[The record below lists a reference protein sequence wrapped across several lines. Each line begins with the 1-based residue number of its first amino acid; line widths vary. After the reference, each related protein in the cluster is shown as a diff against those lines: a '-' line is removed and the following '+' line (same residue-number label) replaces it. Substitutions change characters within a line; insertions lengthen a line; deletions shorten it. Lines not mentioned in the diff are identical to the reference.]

1 MNYMKRTNF
10 FTWMCGATFLLT
22 TVIACGDDSKQE
34 KEPEDPNLNPAETF
48 YPGEVKPHA
57 YIKCFAG
64 AYYRKV
70 VSSKDYW
77 TGIKGKVT
85 LPVITFDENRKNPAK
100 PQQYLDN
107 PSVYMGGNA
116 NGQETDI
123 GMTWEVI
130 RDENG
135 VVSPDRRA
143 FRPFLRR
150 TGYTPTGQTK
160 LYINAPAESRYY
172 WYEGDEITM
181 SLEMVRD
188 GVLLFIVE
196 GENKRYK
203 QEFECAGYRFGSK
216 IEFKRV
222 NAIDQVSN
230 EGKPAQPTKTMVEN
244 STWHYTNLLRDY
256 KSEIVE
262 SPMHEKRFTN
272 MRCPDIKHFKVETNE
287 TALKKGGEVISIY
300 GQK

>member
-1 MNYMKRTNF
+1 MKRTKF
-10 FTWMCGATFLLT
+10 FTWFCGIPLVLT
-22 TVIACGDDSKQE
+22 TVFACGSDNKE
-34 KEPEDPNLNPAETF
+34 ENEPEYPNLNPAETF
-48 YPGEVKPHA
+48 YPGEVRPQS

-77 TGIKGKVT
+77 TGIEGKVT

-100 PQQYLDN
+100 PEQYLDN
-107 PSVYMGGNA
+107 PSVYMGGSA

-130 RDENG
+130 RDEYG
-135 VVSPDRRA
+135 AVSPDRRA

-160 LYINAPAESRYY
+160 LYVNAPAEAQYY

-181 SLEMVRD
+181 RVEMVRD
-188 GVLLFIVE
+188 GVLEFIVE

-222 NAIDQVSN
+222 NAIDQVAN
-230 EGKPAQPTKTMVEN
+230 EGKPVQATQTKVEN

-262 SPMHEKRFTN
+262 SPMHDKRFTD
-272 MRCPDIKHFKVETNE
+272 MRCPETKHFTVETNE
-287 TALKKGGEVISIY
+287 TAKEIGGEVISIY